1 MDLSELDLIENKVA
15 NSGLITIDLE
25 TFRHPGKRVLFDIK
39 GWLFREMILKEKDFR
54 DFVKNHDWSQYQ
66 NQNIAFYCSSDAI
79 IPTWAF
85 MLLASAVQPYA
96 NKYVFGN
103 LDQLEIELYIAAI
116 SQINIADYADKRIIL
131 KGCSQN
137 ELPVAAYVEM
147 CNKLLPVVKSLMYG
161 EACSNVPIYKK
172 INKI

>member
-1 MDLSELDLIENKVA
+1 MDLTELDLIENKVA

-25 TFRHPGKRVLFDIK
+25 TLRHAGKRVLFDIK
-39 GWLFREMILKEKDFR
+39 DWLFREMILKEKDFR

-66 NQNIAFYCSSDAI
+66 NQNIAFYCSTDAI
-79 IPTWAF
+79 VPTWAY
-85 MLLASAVQPYA
+85 MLLSSAVQPYA

-103 LDQLEIELYIAAI
+103 LEQLETALYNDAIA
-116 SQINIADYADKRIIL
+116 QLNPADYADKRIIL

-137 ELPVAAYVEM
+137 ELPIAAYVAM
-147 CNKLLPVVKSLMYG
+147 SNKLLPVVKSLMYG

-172 INKI
+172 R

>member
-1 MDLSELDLIENKVA
+1 MDLAELDLIENKVA

-25 TFRHPGKRVLFDIK
+25 SLRHEGKRVLFDIK
-39 GWLFREMILKEKDFR
+39 DWLFREMILKEKDFR

-66 NQNIAFYCSSDAI
+66 SQNIAFYCSTDAI
-79 IPTWAF
+79 VPTWAY

-103 LDQLEIELYIAAI
+103 LEQLETALYNDAIA
-116 SQINIADYADKRIIL
+116 QLNPADYAEKRIIL

-137 ELPVAAYVEM
+137 ELPIAAYVAM
-147 CNKLLPVVKSLMYG
+147 SNKLLPVVKSLMYG

-172 INKI
+172 R